1 MKKLKWWTVQTS
13 TFNNK
18 IIRGTQSSLCG
29 EEATEP
35 WLNEHLKEIWSD
47 RKQQLITTTYDDV
60 CDQDRRRRGTTE
72 YAINTS
78 NCSGHQN
85 RTKLNW
91 LLLHQL
97 SLNLGLLIGTLTTPN
112 NTRDPITNRHQQ
124 CGQSIIIN
132 SSTQSS
138 LSQIIV
144 ATNRSNEATAGE
156 SN

>member
-72 YAINTS
+72 YAEIFQTA
-78 NCSGHQN
+78 QV
-85 RTKLNW
+85 TKIEKAELVAPAPAITKK
-91 LLLHQL
+91 
-97 SLNLGLLIGTLTTPN
+97 LGLLIRTLTTLN
-112 NTRDPITNRHQQ
+112 NTRDPITTRHQQ

-144 ATNRSNEATAGE
+144 ATNRSNEATVGE